1 MTVELVLIDTLA
13 VVVDNCVFELVN
25 AVTVELVLIDTP
37 VVVDNCVFEL
47 VNAIDNVSVGSTTGN
62 DTVVLGNDIIVNTAL
77 DDDIIDNTV
86 LGDGSIFVSDG
97 LSCVGVGSDVNVGAL
112 AVADGIVSELVLI
125 SGSDISDVTT

>member
-1 MTVELVLIDTLA
+1 MTVELVLIDTL
-13 VVVDNCVFELVN
+13 
-25 AVTVELVLIDTP
+25 
-37 VVVDNCVFEL
+37 L

-62 DTVVLGNDIIVNTAL
+62 DTVLLGNDIIVNTAL
-77 DDDIIDNTV
+77 DDDIIDTTALGDDIIVNTALDDIIDNTV